1 MILFRPGSHLDFL
14 VTLLSI
20 VGEYPVQSVSLLGN
34 ERVMKALIH
43 DLALPQPFHNS
54 ITGEKFSG
62 RVLSISGKS
71 PNKTIRLCKSAL
83 PLLAWAGTDRYYLS
97 AWGRQ
102 VFSGNR
108 AHVERNHRVAET
120 VAMFLRAGIEC
131 RPWRLP
137 SLQLRQ
143 REAIIREPNVYL
155 SKDLKQIE
163 EGELNKTRYT
173 RLTGALFSPGSCLA
187 TYNTRNAVMRWVGD
201 GEFKT
206 RHDLIRIGRLNANVN
221 DVDSAVLFGRSYELA
236 LKTIEVSVPKGKP
249 ENRFDGVYRHIYFLT
264 LNEFGIRQTALLTL
278 PDWKEQILDLL
289 FEPETR
295 SYGNGSFEY
304 DAYIDHTHV
313 FSFLDSDIAR
323 LIRFAAAAEDSRRSC
338 EVVCF
343 PGQLDFLR
351 SCLPAQTHY
360 KTIELSAL
368 EDALGVKARCLLDR

>member
-43 DLALPQPFHNS
+43 DLALPQSFHNS

-62 RVLSISGKS
+62 RILSISGKS

-83 PLLAWAGTDRYYLS
+83 PLLAWAATDRYYFS

-131 RPWRLP
+131 RPWLLP

-187 TYNTRNAVMRWVGD
+187 IYNTRNAVMRWVGD

-236 LKTIEVSVPKGKP
+236 LKTIEACVPKGKP
-249 ENRFDGVYRHIYFLT
+249 ENRFDGVYRHINFIPLD
-264 LNEFGIRQTALLTL
+264 EFGIRQTALLTL
-278 PDWKEQILDLL
+278 QDWKEQILDLL

-295 SYGNGSFEY
+295 SYENGSFEY
-304 DAYIDHTHV
+304 DAYIDRTHV

-343 PGQLDFLR
+343 PEQLDFLR
-351 SCLPAQTHY
+351 SCLPDQIHY